1 MKINYKKIIL
11 WILFI
16 IVLINL
22 ISTPNIYYVIP
33 ENTLPKFYIH
43 HNLFSDFIK
52 YFLAHPLIFIISFIY
67 AGIPLFFSI
76 PVAYLL
82 FPILQL
88 IPNNFAILFI
98 ILWLILN
105 FTIIIYLYKKLNI
118 PRITFIKI
126 IIYPIIL
133 NCGLFMILLEYVIP
147 PSISYLISLLLSIST
162 IAYPLYLI
170 GSWLSKLKPIK

>member
-1 MKINYKKIIL
+1 MKLNYKKIIL

-22 ISTPNIYYVIP
+22 ISTTNIYYIILQD
-33 ENTLPKFYIH
+33 TLPKLYVSNNF
-43 HNLFSDFIK
+43 LRDFIK
-52 YFLAHPLIFIISFIY
+52 YFLAHSLIFIISFIY

-118 PRITFIKI
+118 PKITFIKI